1 MHILLANNIYPP
13 IMAGGAELIVS
24 YLAEGLAARGHRVS
38 VVSTCGPQMEPYPP
52 ERRNGV
58 DVFRFFP
65 PNRYWSFE
73 RPAAPGAEK
82 FLWHMRDA
90 WNRRAGLRF
99 RALLEKLRPDI
110 LHTHL
115 IDGMSAAIWD
125 QARRANIRIIHTAH
139 DYHLLCPRAFL
150 LTREWNL
157 CTRPGVSCRVY
168 RQWHLGTTRQIDL
181 FASPSRFL
189 LAMHEKAGL
198 AALGRAVVHNGVPL
212 PPDMAQVRRLRAPQS
227 RSRFLMLTR
236 LTVEKGVRVVLDAV
250 RRLPANLDVEIA
262 IAGKGPLE
270 NEVRAAAAQDS
281 RIVFLGYLAGE
292 AKSAALARAGYLL
305 LPSLWYENAPVT
317 IVEAA
322 AYGLGTIASDIGGIP
337 EFVEPEHTGFL
348 FPPGDAAALA
358 RMIQTV
364 ADSLGIRPV
373 IAARSLVMARRF
385 AVERMVDD
393 YEAHYESFFARRA
406 ATAH

>member
-38 VVSTCGPQMEPYPP
+38 VVSTCAPQMEPYPP

-65 PNRYWSFE
+65 PNRYWSFD
-73 RPAAPGAEK
+73 RPTTPGVEK

-90 WNRRAGLRF
+90 WNRQAGLRF
-99 RALLEKLRPDI
+99 GALLDRLRPDI
-110 LHTHL
+110 LHSHV

-125 QARRANIRIIHTAH
+125 QARRSNIRVIHTAH

-150 LTREWNL
+150 LTREWKL

-168 RQWHLGTTRQIDL
+168 RQWHLGTARQVDL

-189 LAMHEKAGL
+189 LAKHEKSGL
-198 AALGRAVVHNGVPL
+198 AARGRTVVHNGVPL
-212 PPDMAQVRRLRAPQS
+212 PPDMAEVRRRRTPQS
-227 RSRFLMLTR
+227 RFRFLMLTR

-250 RRLPANLDVEIA
+250 RRLPRDLDVEIA

-270 NEVRAAAAQDS
+270 DEVRAAAAQDH
-281 RIVFLGYLAGE
+281 RIVFLGYLAGD

-305 LPSLWYENAPVT
+305 LPSLWYENAPVA

-337 EFVEPEHTGFL
+337 EFVEHERTGFL

-358 RMIQTV
+358 QVMQHVANSPAIQS
-364 ADSLGIRPV
+364 A
-373 IAARSLVMARRF
+373 IAACSLVLARRF

-406 ATAH
+406 AAGI